1 MGRKPVDA
9 RNRSERLYPLYN
21 VSVRLFLALDIAPE
35 IRNRLSA
42 YVDTLRRVPGIR
54 FMPPESY
61 HVTLKFLG
69 EVQDVDR
76 VKQAAS
82 TVQSPAFNLSFHDVG
97 FFPNPRAPRVF
108 WAGIH
113 ADERLSALASTLEN
127 AMHSVG
133 FEREERPFRPHLTLA
148 RSGSG
153 SPTPRREE
161 QPVAG
166 FRALVYLVEKN
177 PPPDFGT
184 MTANEFFLYES
195 KLSPRGAQYSKLARY
210 PLT

>member
-1 MGRKPVDA
+1 M
-9 RNRSERLYPLYN
+9 
-21 VSVRLFLALDIAPE
+21 RLFFALDIAPE
-35 IRNRLSA
+35 IRRTLSE
-42 YVDTLRRVPGIR
+42 YVDSLQRVPAVR

-69 EVQDVDR
+69 DVQDVER
-76 VKQAAS
+76 AKQAAA
-82 TVQSPAFNLSFHDVG
+82 TVQASGFEVTFRETG
-97 FFPNPRAPRVF
+97 FFPNTRAPRVF
-108 WAGIH
+108 WGGIH
-113 ADERLSALASTLEN
+113 ADERLPKLAASLDEALGDS
-127 AMHSVG
+127 G
-133 FEREERPFRPHLTLA
+133 FPREERPFRPHLTLA

-153 SPTPRREE
+153 RPTPRRDE

-184 MTANEFFLYES
+184 MTASEFFLYES
-195 KLSPRGAQYSKLARY
+195 KLSPRGAQYTKLARF

>member
-1 MGRKPVDA
+1 M
-9 RNRSERLYPLYN
+9 
-21 VSVRLFLALDIAPE
+21 RLFFALDIASE
-35 IRNRLSA
+35 IRDRISA

-61 HVTLKFLG
+61 HITLKFLG
-69 EVQDVDR
+69 EVQDLDT
-76 VKQAAS
+76 VKQAAATIHS
-82 TVQSPAFNLSFHDVG
+82 EPFKIAFHDTG

-113 ADERLSALASTLEN
+113 ADDRLPALAATLDT
-127 AMHSVG
+127 ALHPAG
-133 FEREERPFRPHLTLA
+133 FPREERPFRPHLTLA

-153 SPTPRREE
+153 SPSPRRDE

-184 MTANEFFLYES
+184 MTADEFFLYES

-210 PLT
+210 PLTCSR

>member
-1 MGRKPVDA
+1 M
-9 RNRSERLYPLYN
+9 
-21 VSVRLFLALDIAPE
+21 RLFFALDIAPE
-35 IRNRLSA
+35 IRKQLAA
-42 YVDTLRRVPGIR
+42 YVDSLRRIPGVR
-54 FMPPESY
+54 FMPSESY

-69 EVQDVDR
+69 EVQDLER
-76 VKQAAS
+76 VKQAAEE
-82 TVQSPAFNLSFHDVG
+82 VRAEKFEVSFREAG
-97 FFPNPRAPRVF
+97 FFPNPKAPRVF

-113 ADERLSALASTLEN
+113 ADDRLPHLASALEESLAQ
-127 AMHSVG
+127 AG
-133 FEREERPFRPHLTLA
+133 FPREERPFHPHLTLA

-153 SPTPRREE
+153 SPTPRRDE

-166 FRALVYLVEKN
+166 FRALVYVVEKN

-210 PLT
+210 ALR

>member
-1 MGRKPVDA
+1 M
-9 RNRSERLYPLYN
+9 
-21 VSVRLFLALDIAPE
+21 RLFFALDIAPG
-35 IRNRLSA
+35 IRRKLGE
-42 YVDTLRRVPGIR
+42 YVDSLRRVPGVR
-54 FMPPESY
+54 FMPAESY

-69 EVQDVDR
+69 EVQDAEGA
-76 VKQAAS
+76 KQAAAS
-82 TVQSPAFNLSFHDVG
+82 VQGENFDLSFRETG
-97 FFPNPRAPRVF
+97 FFPTPRAPRVF

-113 ADERLSALASTLEN
+113 ADDRLGKLASSLDE
-127 AMHSVG
+127 ALSQAG
-133 FEREERPFRPHLTLA
+133 FAREERLFRPHLTLA

-153 SPTPRREE
+153 SPTPRRDE

-184 MTANEFFLYES
+184 MTASEFFLYES
-195 KLSPRGAQYSKLARY
+195 KLLPRGAQYTKLARF

>member
-1 MGRKPVDA
+1 M
-9 RNRSERLYPLYN
+9 
-21 VSVRLFLALDIAPE
+21 RLFFALDIAPE
-35 IRNRLSA
+35 IRRKLSE
-42 YVDTLRRVPGIR
+42 YVDSLRRVPGIR

-69 EVQDVDR
+69 EVKDVER
-76 VKQAAS
+76 AKQAAS
-82 TVQSPAFNLSFHDVG
+82 SVQAAGMEVAFRETG
-97 FFPNPRAPRVF
+97 FFPNVRVPRVF

-113 ADERLSALASTLEN
+113 ADERLNTLAAALEDALGN
-127 AMHSVG
+127 AG
-133 FEREERPFRPHLTLA
+133 FAREERPFRPHLTLA

-184 MTANEFFLYES
+184 MTASEFFLYES
-195 KLSPRGAQYSKLARY
+195 KLSPRGAQYTKLARF

>member
-1 MGRKPVDA
+1 M
-9 RNRSERLYPLYN
+9 
-21 VSVRLFLALDIAPE
+21 RLFFALDIAPE
-35 IRNRLSA
+35 IRNALSA
-42 YVDTLRRVPGIR
+42 YVDTFRRVPGMR

-69 EVQDVDR
+69 EVKDLES
-76 VKQAAS
+76 VKQ
-82 TVQSPAFNLSFHDVG
+82 PALSVHPPGFDISFREVG
-97 FFPNPRAPRVF
+97 FFPNPKAPRVF

-113 ADERLSALASTLEN
+113 ADDRLSQLASALEDALA
-127 AMHSVG
+127 HSG
-133 FEREERPFRPHLTLA
+133 FPREERPFRPHLTLA

-153 SPTPRREE
+153 SPTPRRDE

-166 FRALVYLVEKN
+166 FRALVYMVEKY

-184 MTANEFFLYES
+184 MTASEFFLYES
-195 KLSPRGAQYSKLARY
+195 KLSPRGAQYNKLARF